1 MQRVSSPK
9 LPIVL
14 GIALAFG
21 ANAAHSQALDLT
33 LHPANR
39 PPAPAANPLLPAIS
53 TPAAT
58 TAPATAPAVPAP
70 APAPAATPQS
80 VWSSP
85 DMLTASAE
93 LQGVAHWIADS
104 DDNAGMPYL
113 LIDKVGARVF
123 VFGGDGQLHGVAP
136 ALLGMSK
143 GDVMTVSNTTQ
154 MAQMGPNDR
163 ITPAGRYI
171 SRLAM
176 DSLGKEILV
185 IDYGASLSLHAVVKG
200 TPRERRAERLDS
212 PTPLDNR
219 ISFGCINVP
228 ANFYANVVSPSFT
241 GKKGIVYI
249 LPETKP
255 ANQLFA
261 MQPPPPHAT
270 AALSGTVPAPVSA
283 AVSASAAPT
292 VANDAKSLQS
302 PTQ

>member
-1 MQRVSSPK
+1 MQRAGSPK
-9 LPIVL
+9 LAIAL
-14 GIALAFG
+14 ACALAFG
-21 ANAAHSQALDLT
+21 PGAAHSQSLDLT

-39 PPAPAANPLLPAIS
+39 PSAPAANPLLPAVS
-53 TPAAT
+53 TPA
-58 TAPATAPAVPAP
+58 TAAPTESS
-70 APAPAATPQS
+70 AAADPVAAPQS
-80 VWSSP
+80 AWSSP
-85 DMLTASAE
+85 GMLTASAE
-93 LQGVAHWIADS
+93 LKGVAQWIAAS
-104 DDNAGMPYL
+104 DDNARMPYL

-123 VFGGDGQLHGVAP
+123 VFDGDGRLRGVAP

-143 GDVMTVSNTTQ
+143 GDVMTVSNATQ

-163 ITPAGRYI
+163 ITPAGRYV

-176 DSLGKEILV
+176 DSHGKELLV
-185 IDYGASLSLHAVVKG
+185 IDYDAAISLHAVVKG
-200 TPRERRAERLDS
+200 TPKERRAERLDS

-228 ANFYANVVSPSFT
+228 ADFYANVVSPSFA

-261 MQPPPPHAT
+261 MQPPAPPAT
-270 AALSGTVPAPVSA
+270 AALSGTAPAPASA
-283 AVSASAAPT
+283 TSAAPT
-292 VANDAKSLQS
+292 VANDANSLLS